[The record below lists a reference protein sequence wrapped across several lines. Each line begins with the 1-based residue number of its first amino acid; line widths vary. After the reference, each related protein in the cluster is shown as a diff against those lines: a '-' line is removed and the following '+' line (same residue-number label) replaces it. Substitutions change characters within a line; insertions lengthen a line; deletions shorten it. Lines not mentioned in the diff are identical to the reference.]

1 MDGLKSKKAPKVSC
15 GLVLEIVDIRV
26 MRILPFTGTEM
37 LMNLMNILV
46 INIYGLLVNQFW
58 NFMENRKNLGRSW
71 TADIFTKKILLL
83 ILLCLHR

>member
-15 GLVLEIVDIRV
+15 GLGRVIVDIRV
-26 MRILPFTGTEM
+26 MRILPSTGTEM

-58 NFMENRKNLGRSW
+58 NFMEKRKNLGRFW
-71 TADIFTKKILLL
+71 TVDIFTKKILLL